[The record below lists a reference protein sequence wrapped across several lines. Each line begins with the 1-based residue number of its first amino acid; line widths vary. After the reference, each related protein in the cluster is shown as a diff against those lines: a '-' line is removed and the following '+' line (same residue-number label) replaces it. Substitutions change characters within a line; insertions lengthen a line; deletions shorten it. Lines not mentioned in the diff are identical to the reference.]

1 MSFLARGE
9 MAAAW
14 DGQKR
19 GHFTAWLLF
28 HQCNLNVMLRRA
40 GLQRTY
46 YLERNLGGWLHLL
59 RDNSYSLQMGQL
71 ATTAWNILWAG
82 RDSSDSNP
90 ILVFHFSGQD
100 SPPCGRVWKWR
111 PRTSRRAWPPRRS
124 PQSNTSRSLPLFR
137 ILSHHACRD
146 MTVSACGVC
155 VCVFCVLCRAPP
167 PPHTSSPICFTDL
180 GVFKIS
186 LPHLTATCDHFLH

>member
-124 PQSNTSRSLPLFR
+124 PQSNTSRSLPYFESCPITLAVTWPWVR
-137 ILSHHACRD
+137 AAC
-146 MTVSACGVC
+146 VC
-155 VCVFCVLCRAPP
+155 VCFVFCAALPP
-167 PPHTSSPICFTDL
+167 LPTPPLQFALQI
-180 GVFKIS
+180 
-186 LPHLTATCDHFLH
+186 